1 MIIHLRTVW
10 ALLIGVML
18 LALGNG
24 LQGSLVGIRATA
36 ENFSATATGIIMSGY
51 YLGLFLSSFVTPNL
65 VTKVG
70 HIRVFAAL
78 AAVDATAVLMF
89 PLYVE
94 PIWWLMLR
102 LTAGICTAG
111 LYIVCESW
119 LNAAVSNRSRGQ
131 ILSIYMII
139 VYGSLGAGQLL
150 LNVPDLNGFI
160 RFIIVSVLL
169 SLSLVPIALARIE
182 APAIEEAQAV
192 HLRDLYRSSPLAV
205 VATFANGLG
214 QSAFFSMGAIYGMMQ
229 GLPLAYISL
238 MMALPPI
245 GVIVSQYPIGFLSD
259 RYDRRGLMTMLALLT
274 STIALCSI
282 IVQPYSRDLL
292 IGLFTLF
299 GAVSLPLYSLAV
311 AHANDHLR
319 RDQMLG
325 ASGQLVL
332 IYGSGAVLGPSLA
345 GGFMQRL
352 GTPGFM
358 TYMAVIYTALGAFAI
373 YRMRQRSA
381 PSRVEGPV
389 HPVSPVTTPV
399 AAKAMIESLQE
410 AV

>member
-1 MIIHLRTVW
+1 MIIHLRTVS
-10 ALLIGVML
+10 ALLFGVML

-24 LQGSLVGIRATA
+24 LQGSLVGIRAAA
-36 ENFSATATGIIMSGY
+36 ESFSATSVGVIMSGY
-51 YLGLFLSSFVTPNL
+51 YLGLFLSSFVTPSL

-89 PLYVE
+89 PLFVE
-94 PIWWLMLR
+94 PVSWFVLR
-102 LTAGICTAG
+102 LIAGICTAG

-119 LNAAVSNRSRGQ
+119 LNAAVTNQSRGQ

-139 VYGSLGAGQLL
+139 VYGSLGAGQFL
-150 LNVPDLNGFI
+150 LNVPDANGFV
-160 RFIIVSVLL
+160 RFIVVAVLL
-169 SLSLVPIALARIE
+169 ALSLVPIALTRIE
-182 APAIEEAQAV
+182 APSIEEAQAV
-192 HLRDLYRSSPLAV
+192 GLRDLYRSSPLAV

-214 QSAFFSMGAIYGMMQ
+214 QSAFFSMGAIYGVMQ

-245 GVIVSQYPIGFLSD
+245 GVIVSQYPIGLLSD
-259 RYDRRGLMTMLALLT
+259 RYDRRSLMTMLALL
-274 STIALCSI
+274 SSMIAIASI
-282 IVQPYSRDLL
+282 MAQPFSREIL

-299 GAVSLPLYSLAV
+299 GALSLPLYSLAV

-332 IYGSGAVLGPSLA
+332 IYGCGAVLGPPLA
-345 GGFMQRL
+345 G
-352 GTPGFM
+352 
-358 TYMAVIYTALGAFAI
+358 AFCSGSG
-373 YRMRQRSA
+373 RRGS
-381 PSRVEGPV
+381 
-389 HPVSPVTTPV
+389 
-399 AAKAMIESLQE
+399 
-410 AV
+410 

>member
-1 MIIHLRTVW
+1 MRRCPT
-10 ALLIGVML
+10 
-18 LALGNG
+18 
-24 LQGSLVGIRATA
+24 SRA
-36 ENFSATATGIIMSGY
+36 
-51 YLGLFLSSFVTPNL
+51 
-65 VTKVG
+65 
-70 HIRVFAAL
+70 
-78 AAVDATAVLMF
+78 
-89 PLYVE
+89 
-94 PIWWLMLR
+94 
-102 LTAGICTAG
+102 
-111 LYIVCESW
+111 
-119 LNAAVSNRSRGQ
+119 GQ

-332 IYGSGAVLGPSLA
+332 IYAAVRCLGHRLPAASCSGSGRRGS
-345 GGFMQRL
+345 
-352 GTPGFM
+352 
-358 TYMAVIYTALGAFAI
+358 
-373 YRMRQRSA
+373 
-381 PSRVEGPV
+381 
-389 HPVSPVTTPV
+389 
-399 AAKAMIESLQE
+399 
-410 AV
+410 

>member
-1 MIIHLRTVW
+1 MILHLRTVW

-36 ENFSATATGIIMSGY
+36 EDFSATATGIIMSGY

-94 PIWWLMLR
+94 PLWWLVLR
-102 LTAGICTAG
+102 LTAGVCTAG

-119 LNAAVSNRSRGQ
+119 LNAAVSNQSRGR

-150 LNVPDLNGFI
+150 LNVPDTSGFT
-160 RFIIVSVLL
+160 RFIIISVLL
-169 SLSLVPIALARIE
+169 SLSLVPIALAPIE
-182 APAIEEAQAV
+182 APVIEEAQAV
-192 HLRDLYRSSPLAV
+192 NLRDLYRSSPLAL

-245 GVIVSQYPIGFLSD
+245 GVIVSQYPIGLLSD
-259 RYDRRGLMTMLALLT
+259 RYDRRSLMTMLALLT
-274 STIALCSI
+274 SMIALCSI
-282 IVQPYSRDLL
+282 VVQPYSRDLL

-299 GAVSLPLYSLAV
+299 GALSLPIYSLAWRMPTTICGATRCWSIGPAG
-311 AHANDHLR
+311 AHLWQWCGAWALDCR
-319 RDQMLG
+319 RLHAAARDAGVHDLHGGDLYG
-325 ASGQLVL
+325 ARGVRDPSHAAAGGAVPRRRPGPSGQP
-332 IYGSGAVLGPSLA
+332 GHHA
-345 GGFMQRL
+345 GGGQGHGR
-352 GTPGFM
+352 G
-358 TYMAVIYTALGAFAI
+358 
-373 YRMRQRSA
+373 SA
-381 PSRVEGPV
+381 
-389 HPVSPVTTPV
+389 
-399 AAKAMIESLQE
+399 E

>member
-10 ALLIGVML
+10 ALLCGVML

-24 LQGSLVGIRATA
+24 LQGSLVGIRAAA
-36 ENFSATATGIIMSGY
+36 ESFSATSVGVIMSGY

-89 PLYVE
+89 PLFVE
-94 PIWWLMLR
+94 PVWWFVLR

-119 LNAAVSNRSRGQ
+119 LNAAVTNQSRGQ

-139 VYGSLGAGQLL
+139 VYGSLGAGQFL
-150 LNVPDLNGFI
+150 LNVPDANGFV
-160 RFIIVSVLL
+160 RFIIVAVLL
-169 SLSLVPIALARIE
+169 ALSLVPIALTRIE
-182 APAIEEAQAV
+182 APSIEEARAV
-192 HLRDLYRSSPLAV
+192 RLRDLYRSSPLAV
-205 VATFANGLG
+205 LATFANGLG
-214 QSAFFSMGAIYGMMQ
+214 QSAFFSMGAIYGVMQ

-259 RYDRRGLMTMLALLT
+259 RYDRRSLMTMLALL
-274 STIALCSI
+274 SSMIAIASI
-282 IVQPYSRDLL
+282 MVQPFSREIL

-299 GAVSLPLYSLAV
+299 GALSLPLYSLAV

-345 GGFMQRL
+345 GAFMQRL

-358 TYMAVIYTALGAFAI
+358 TYMAVIYTALGAFAL
-373 YRMRQRSA
+373 YRMRQRPA
-381 PSRVEGPV
+381 PRRADGPV
-389 HPVSPVTTPV
+389 QPVSPVTTPI
-399 AAKAMIESLQE
+399 AAKAMVESRL
-410 AV
+410 